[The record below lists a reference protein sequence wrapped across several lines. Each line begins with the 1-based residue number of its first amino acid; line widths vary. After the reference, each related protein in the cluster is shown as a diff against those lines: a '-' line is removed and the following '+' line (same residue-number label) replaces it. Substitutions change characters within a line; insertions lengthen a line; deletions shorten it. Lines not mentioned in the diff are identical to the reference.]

1 MGWSIYFLAA
11 VLISAT
17 LAFSVGVF
25 QKKSKLPFVKRFG
38 GLAIIAPLVIIIL
51 VSSEIEL
58 TLAMQGLV
66 FGLMAILIF
75 GIIDDIINLSWKYQL
90 LFQILLASALISL
103 FSFSVDYF
111 VGPFEEIIRID
122 KLLFEVGGFSFSVLS
137 SIFILA
143 WFLVIINSVN
153 WADGINGLSGGIGML
168 GGLALFWISLAQN
181 VNQPAIAILALIF
194 IGAILGFWWNNF
206 PKGRIEAG
214 TSGSYAIGFF
224 LAATAIMAGTK
235 IATVLIV
242 LVIPLVDF
250 VWVMYERWQNKLPIT
265 KKDKRHLHYK
275 LRDYGWSDT
284 KIVVCYFSF
293 IATTLCLAFL
303 MEARNWKLGVILL
316 EVVFLIFFIR
326 NVSLKLAKK
335 QKNEIKN

>member
-11 VLISAT
+11 VLISAV
-17 LAFSVGVF
+17 LAFSVGIF
-25 QKKSKLPFVKRFG
+25 RRKSELGFIKRLG
-38 GLAIIAPLVIIIL
+38 GVAIIAPLFAIIL

-58 TLAMQGLV
+58 TLAVQGLV
-66 FGLMAILIF
+66 FGLVAILIF

-90 LFQILLASALISL
+90 IFQVLLVSTLIIL

-111 VGPFEEIIRID
+111 VGPFEEIIRVD
-122 KLLFEVGGFSFSVLS
+122 KFFLEIGGFSFSVLS
-137 SIFILA
+137 AIFILA
-143 WFLVIINSVN
+143 WFLAIINSVN

-168 GGLALFWISLAQN
+168 GGIALFWISLAQN

-224 LAATAIMAGTK
+224 LATTAIMAGTK
-235 IATVLIV
+235 IATVLVV
-242 LVIPLVDF
+242 LIIPLVDF

-275 LRDYGWSDT
+275 LREYGWSDT
-284 KIVVCYFSF
+284 KIVVYYFSF

-303 MEARNWKLGVILL
+303 MEARNWKFGVILL
-316 EVVFLIFFIR
+316 EIAFLMFFIR
-326 NVSLKLAKK
+326 NISLKLDKK